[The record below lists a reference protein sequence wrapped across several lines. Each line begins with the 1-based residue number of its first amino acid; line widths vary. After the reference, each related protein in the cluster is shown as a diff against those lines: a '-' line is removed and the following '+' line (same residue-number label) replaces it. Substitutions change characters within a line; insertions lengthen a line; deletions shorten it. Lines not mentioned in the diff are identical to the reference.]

1 MADSQIRITADTAQ
15 AQAAIKGLTDRLS
28 SIEGAVNKANRSLG
42 SMQQALGGV
51 LAALAGGPLL
61 SFIDDLQNMQ
71 NKLRV
76 ASKSQEDFN
85 MAMSNIR
92 AIADKTGQSIS
103 ATGDLYASVAK
114 NADKMGYSQAQVTTV
129 TNAMATA
136 LKVSGASAQGSASV
150 MYQFG
155 QILAKGVVNGDEFT
169 TIMENLGGPVMDLV
183 AKNMGV
189 TTAELIKLKE
199 KGLIG
204 AKDFTD
210 ALIRSMGDLDKMS
223 GKTSQTIGQS
233 MQRIQNAFAT
243 TVLAIDNASGF
254 GETFANVAN
263 KIASNGENLIPVIKL
278 IGVALAGLALYFAPV
293 VTIFAAA
300 SAAALYFADV
310 LGPILKPV
318 IDAAEA
324 AMAGLIKRLVGLG
337 AAISAAVSGEN
348 PFAAYSKS
356 VEEFGKKAED
366 ATKTA
371 TEGQDKLNEATK
383 RATEQTGKQAGQ
395 LSGVGNKYKEI
406 LKDLNAQLAISGLS
420 SNEYQIQNQLLT
432 IKKQLEGQASAGQL
446 KTLEGIIRETE
457 QRKLNAK
464 VMEDMVRTNTQLQM
478 EAQRLTIMDLN
489 LRTEQEMIDQRR
501 LELKRELTREEE
513 QQVRKAAELTRQNKE
528 TLAIEQAR
536 RQLLGEMT
544 KLEAVQRGVNV
555 QQRLAPQQAL
565 TTEYTMD
572 MEALKA
578 HLDAKLITEEEY
590 QRQLLQL
597 KRNYADQQNQLYIS
611 QVETEKRQRE
621 TAIVAEQMRL
631 GKTAD
636 EARKY
641 AEFSMKTEQQK
652 AQLTIEA
659 AGQMFS
665 ALGSQNKKAF
675 EAAKAFNVANA
686 IMNTYMAVTKALA
699 TYPFPFSLAFA
710 GAALA
715 MGMAQV
721 AQIRAQTY
729 SGRQL
734 GGPVM
739 GGKTYMVGENGPEL
753 FTPTTTGSITRN
765 GDLGGSAPV
774 NVTFNIMAN
783 DTSGFDDLLLSRR
796 GLIRSVIS
804 DAMLESGR
812 RG

>member
-1 MADSQIRITADTAQ
+1 VADSQIRITADTAQ
-15 AQAAIKGLTDRLS
+15 AQAAIRGLTDRLS
-28 SIEGAVNKANRSLG
+28 SIEGAVNKANRSLQG
-42 SMQQALGGV
+42 MQSALGGIV
-51 LAALAGGPLL
+51 SALAGSSLV
-61 SFIDDLQNMQ
+61 SFIDELQNMQ

-76 ASKSQEDFN
+76 ATGSQEDFN

-150 MYQFG
+150 MYQFS

-210 ALIRSMGDLDKMS
+210 ALIRSMSDLDKMS
-223 GKTSQTIGQS
+223 GKASQTIGQS

-243 TVLAIDNASGF
+243 AVLAIDNASGF
-254 GETFANVAN
+254 GATFANIAN
-263 KIASNGENLIPVIKL
+263 KIASNGENLIPVIKV
-278 IGVALAGLALYFAPV
+278 IGVALGALAIYFAPV
-293 VTIFAAA
+293 ISLFAAA
-300 SAAALYFADV
+300 AAAALYFADV

-324 AMAGLIKRLVGLG
+324 AMAGLIKRLIGLG
-337 AAISAAVSGEN
+337 AAIKAAVSGDN
-348 PFAAYSKS
+348 PFAAYNKS
-356 VEEFGKKAED
+356 LEEFDNKATTAISNVTQGQQQLTQ
-366 ATKTA
+366 ATQQA
-371 TEGQDKLNEATK
+371 QQE
-383 RATEQTGKQAGQ
+383 TGKQATQ
-395 LSGVGNKYKEI
+395 LTGVAAKYKDI
-406 LKDLNAQLAISGLS
+406 LKDLNAQLAISGLTS
-420 SNEYQIQNQLLT
+420 DEYQIQNQLLT

-446 KTLEGIIRETE
+446 KAIENIIRETE
-457 QRKLNAK
+457 ARKLTAK
-464 VMEDMVRTNTQLQM
+464 VMEDVARSNTQAMM

-489 LRTEQEMIDQRR
+489 ARAEQEAVDQRR
-501 LELKRELTREEE
+501 LELKRALTREEE
-513 QQVRKAAELTRQNKE
+513 AQVRRAADLTRQNRE

-536 RQLLGEMT
+536 RQVLGEMT
-544 KLEAVQRGVNV
+544 KIEAVQRGVGV
-555 QQRLAPQQAL
+555 QQKLDPMSSAGR
-565 TTEYTMD
+565 EYQMD
-572 MEALKA
+572 MNALRA
-578 HLDAKLITEEEY
+578 HLDAKLINEEQY
-590 QRQLLQL
+590 QRQVTQL

-611 QVETEKRQRE
+611 QVETEKRQRQ
-621 TAIVAEQMRL
+621 TAIEAEQMRL
-631 GKTAD
+631 GKTQEQA
-636 EARKY
+636 KTY
-641 AEFSMKTEQQK
+641 AEFSMKTEEQK
-652 AQLTIEA
+652 AQFALEA
-659 AGQMFS
+659 GAQMFS
-665 ALGSQNKKAF
+665 ALGAQNKKAF
-675 EAAKAFNVANA
+675 EAAKAFNIANA
-686 IMNTYMAVTKALA
+686 VMNTYMAATKALA
-699 TYPFPFSLAFA
+699 SYPPPFNFLAM
-710 GAALA
+710 GAAIA
-715 MGMAQV
+715 VGMAQV
-721 AQIRAQTY
+721 AQIRSQQY
-729 SGRQL
+729 SGRAL

-753 FTPTTTGSITRN
+753 FTPNTTGSITRN
-765 GDLGGSAPV
+765 GDLGGGSV
-774 NVTFNIMAN
+774 NVTFNIVAN
-783 DTSGFDDLLLSRR
+783 DTAGFDDLLLSRR